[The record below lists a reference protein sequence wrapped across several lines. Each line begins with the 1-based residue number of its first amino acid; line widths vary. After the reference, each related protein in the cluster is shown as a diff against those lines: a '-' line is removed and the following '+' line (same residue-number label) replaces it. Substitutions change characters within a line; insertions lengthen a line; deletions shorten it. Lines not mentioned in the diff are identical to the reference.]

1 VLLDATGKTAELYG
15 TGGHPIGLLID
26 PDGNVVG
33 AAMPADLEAK
43 LPLLPA
49 ARLWARHRDLQK
61 HVLWSFEPSDTTLN
75 ELAKLLKVELI
86 TWRGCTVE
94 LDAEAIKASGLTP
107 DGPLPGVVFGEPIT
121 LRSIVEL
128 LLAPHGLGVVPST
141 DGKNLLITG
150 QRASAEAE
158 SYLQKLRTSEINH
171 RLDGRSEAARQ
182 EKPLEIKNETLLN
195 AVKRVSQE
203 FDLAVALDAKA
214 MRANM
219 LDMRATVS
227 GRIVPGNLR
236 NSLKRLLHPLGLTVE
251 VRHEVVFVTP
261 RGR

>member
-1 VLLDATGKTAELYG
+1 MLLDATGKTAELYG
-15 TGGHPIGLLID
+15 TGGHPMGLLID
-26 PDGNVVG
+26 PQGNVVG

-43 LPLLPA
+43 LPPLPA
-49 ARLWARHRDLQK
+49 ARLWARHRDMQK
-61 HVLWSFEPSDTTLN
+61 HVRWSFEPSHTTLK

-107 DGPLPGVVFGEPIT
+107 EGPLAGVVFGEPIT

-141 DGKNLLITG
+141 DGKKLLITG

-158 SYLQKLRTSEINH
+158 SYLQKLRASEIND

-182 EKPLEIKNETLLN
+182 EPLEIKNETLLN
-195 AVKRVSQE
+195 AAKRVSQE

-214 MRANM
+214 MHGNM

-227 GRIVPGNLR
+227 GRIVPGDLR
-236 NSLKRLLHPLGLTVE
+236 NSLKKLLHPLGLTVE

>member
-1 VLLDATGKTAELYG
+1 M
-15 TGGHPIGLLID
+15 GLLID
-26 PDGNVVG
+26 PEGNVVG

-43 LPLLPA
+43 LPPLPA
-49 ARLWARHRDLQK
+49 ARLWTRHRDMQK
-61 HVLWSFEPSDTTLN
+61 HVLWSFEPSSTTLN
-75 ELAKLLKVELI
+75 ELTKLLRVELI

-94 LDAEAIKASGLTP
+94 LDAQAIKASGLTSE
-107 DGPLPGVVFGEPIT
+107 GPLPGVVFGEPIT

-141 DGKNLLITG
+141 DGKRLLITG

-158 SYLQKLRTSEINH
+158 SYFQKLRASEIND
-171 RLDGRSEAARQ
+171 RLDGRSEAGRQ
-182 EKPLEIKNETLLN
+182 DKPLEIKTETLLN

-203 FDLAVALDAKA
+203 FDVPIALDAKA

-219 LDMRATVS
+219 LDIRAKVT
-227 GRIVPGNLR
+227 GRIVPGDLR
-236 NSLKRLLHPLGLTVE
+236 NSLKKLLHPLGLTVE
-251 VRHEVVFVTP
+251 VRHEVVLVTP